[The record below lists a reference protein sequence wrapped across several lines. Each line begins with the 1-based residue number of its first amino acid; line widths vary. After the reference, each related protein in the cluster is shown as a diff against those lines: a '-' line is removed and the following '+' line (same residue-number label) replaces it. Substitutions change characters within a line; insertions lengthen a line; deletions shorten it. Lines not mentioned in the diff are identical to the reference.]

1 MKRAQQGFSLIEL
14 LIVLAITAGLL
25 SIVAPRLN
33 NVLEGMKFKNLARE
47 VVASLNS
54 TRSQAIS
61 KGEDGVWLL
70 DIENRYFQYGAKQK
84 KVSYSEDIGVT
95 LTTASKEQLSATQ
108 ANIRFFPDGSATGGE
123 VVLAQ
128 GERNY
133 SIQIDWLT
141 GRIQFYD

>member
-1 MKRAQQGFSLIEL
+1 MKRTQQGFSLIEL

-33 NVLEGMKFKNLARE
+33 NVLEGMKLKNLARE
-47 VVASLNS
+47 VMASLNM

-70 DIENRYFQYGAKQK
+70 DIENRYFQYGPKKK
-84 KVSYSEDIGVT
+84 KVSYTEDIGVT
-95 LTTASKEQLSATQ
+95 LTTASKEQLSATV

-133 SIQIDWLT
+133 SIQVDWLT